1 MANPPNIR
9 IRGIRSP
16 IPQGY
21 VLGRTSSGQ
30 GDVELIDIVSL
41 GRQIATSSGS
51 STSGSAVL
59 PVSGVTAG
67 SYRCTN
73 LTVTDKGIITAAS
86 DGDTDVFWL
95 ILQTAAATSLG
106 GLESVTFLD
115 NIDCGSL
122 SGVGDTSTAGFST
135 VDLGGMV

>member
-41 GRQIATSSGS
+41 GQQIAASSGS

-86 DGDTDVFWL
+86 DGGML
-95 ILQTAAATSLG
+95 PL
-106 GLESVTFLD
+106 VT
-115 NIDCGSL
+115 
-122 SGVGDTSTAGFST
+122 GDTFF
-135 VDLGGMV
+135 GMPVPIENGSGDYIGVYL